1 MKPGDKAKLT
11 KRSFLLKGV
20 IVLTGAQVEIQE
32 INGDKVSVLYN
43 DREGYP
49 HTIEDL
55 TLSDLA
61 PIE

>member
-32 INGDKVSVLYN
+32 INGDKISVLYN
-43 DREGYP
+43 DREGYQ
-49 HTIEDL
+49 HIIEDL
-55 TLSDLA
+55 TLNDLV
-61 PIE
+61 PLD

>member
-1 MKPGDKAKLT
+1 MKPGDKVKLT

-55 TLSDLA
+55 SLNDLA
-61 PIE
+61 PLE

>member
-1 MKPGDKAKLT
+1 MKSGDKVKLT

-32 INGDKVSVLYN
+32 IDGDKVVVLYN

-49 HTIEDL
+49 HTISDL
-55 TLSDLA
+55 SLSDLA
-61 PIE
+61 PLD

>member
-1 MKPGDKAKLT
+1 MKSGDKVKLT

-32 INGDKVSVLYN
+32 IDGDKVVVLYN

-49 HTIEDL
+49 HTISDL
-55 TLSDLA
+55 NLSDLA
-61 PIE
+61 PLD